1 MKVTPISLREEVKFL
16 ARFLIKLLVCRVWSH
31 LLTHPLL
38 SHLLQPL
45 ISSSAPTTPPGL
57 LRLLGF
63 PCNIW
68 AEVALVVKNL
78 PANAGDIRDPGFI
91 PGLGKSPGEENDHPL
106 QYSCLENSMDRG
118 AWTATVHSVAKSWTR
133 LKQLSTQHTSLPP
146 APWLPPDFSLHIP
159 FPVWPTTLIK
169 IEHSPHLPQIHFTFL
184 LYCSAYNSVFYWSWK
199 DEWDPKR

>member
-1 MKVTPISLREEVKFL
+1 MKVTPISLRDEVKFL
-16 ARFLIKLLVCRVWSH
+16 ARFLIKFLVCRVWPY

-45 ISSSAPTTPPGL
+45 ISSSAPTTLPGL
-57 LRLLGF
+57 LLLLGF

-78 PANAGDIRDPGFI
+78 PANAGDIRDSGII
-91 PGLGKSPGEENDHPL
+91 PGLGKSPGEENGHPL
-106 QYSCLENSMDRG
+106 QYSCLENPMDRG
-118 AWTATVHSVAKSWTR
+118 ASMATIHSVAKSWTR

-184 LYCSAYNSVFYWSWK
+184 LYCSAYNSAFYWSWK